1 MLPLSSTGNGVDMN
15 HHMYVEGFMGKGSA
29 MPKSKFTQKDMA
41 GDGRDPERP
50 READRTTNGDAKSS
64 T

>member
-1 MLPLSSTGNGVDMN
+1 MN